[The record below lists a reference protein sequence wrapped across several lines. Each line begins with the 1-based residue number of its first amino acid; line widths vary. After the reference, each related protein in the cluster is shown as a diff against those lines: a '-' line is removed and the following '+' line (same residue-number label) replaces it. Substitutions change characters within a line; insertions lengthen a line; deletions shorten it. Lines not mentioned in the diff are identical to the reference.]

1 MLTTP
6 PILLGSSTK
15 IITRSTSCSSISLLS
30 IHLTSDHHSHLSSPS
45 YTTKYTHTDETD
57 SCKLFILIFMLL
69 LLTHLVSWM
78 DGCLNHLRT
87 TMEINIIFLIS
98 IYSPQVKFMISIFF
112 LKCLKNNFSRIF
124 LNSFQ
129 THLQSSA

>member
-1 MLTTP
+1 MKSEMLTTP
-6 PILLGSSTK
+6 PILLGSTTK

-30 IHLTSDHHSHLSSPS
+30 IHRTSIRSPFPSLFSLLHH
-45 YTTKYTHTDETD
+45 KIYTHTDETD

-98 IYSPQVKFMISIFF
+98 IYSPQVKLMIFIFF
-112 LKCLKNNFSRIF
+112 
-124 LNSFQ
+124 
-129 THLQSSA
+129 